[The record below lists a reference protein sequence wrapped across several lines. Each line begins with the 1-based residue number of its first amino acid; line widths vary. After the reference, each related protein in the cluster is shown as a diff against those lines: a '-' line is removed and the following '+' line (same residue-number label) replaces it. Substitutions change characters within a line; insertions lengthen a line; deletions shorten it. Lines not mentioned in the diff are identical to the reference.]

1 MNKPISGHINRRPVL
16 SGNTEKF
23 VNQAFTPPHAHRT
36 ISKLLVSIGVFIH
49 VFSLIG
55 FNNQRFDK
63 THANQSEI
71 RPGKQNGHII
81 SQKKPIS
88 LLGKNTFIDSSRP
101 D

>member
-1 MNKPISGHINRRPVL
+1 MNKSISGHFNRRPVL
-16 SGNTEKF
+16 SGNIEKF